1 MDDFRQ
7 GQQPRNGIVRPNF
20 AQLPSFF
27 GPLGRLVNPCLRIS
41 GDICLM
47 PLLED
52 VADGMAKRA
61 ADLVIKTGDD
71 NLERRIA
78 DEIGASSP
86 TLQEAFL
93 TAMRIRK
100 AEARGHALLDKYERG
115 EDIPKAGISSAPQGD
130 ISH

>member
-1 MDDFRQ
+1 
-7 GQQPRNGIVRPNF
+7 
-20 AQLPSFF
+20 
-27 GPLGRLVNPCLRIS
+27 
-41 GDICLM
+41 M

-52 VADGMAKRA
+52 VADGIAKRA
-61 ADLVIKTGDD
+61 AELYLKTGDEA
-71 NLERRIA
+71 LERRVA

-115 EDIPKAGISSAPQGD
+115 DAIPKAAISAQPQDDGG
-130 ISH
+130 H